1 MFVPIAPGNFL
12 PYFSLV
18 TTHPPPS
25 SYKKCQDDL
34 AKCTEKQ
41 INSQGSASNQGSSL
55 LQSLR
60 WDDEANTFVQDSA
73 DDAGMLNTAQ
83 NTAMES
89 TSMQGMEEAPMSQ
102 GESQGGIESEDDAD
116 VAMLLN
122 NIPGY
127 GDQRTHI
134 RVSKTDVKQFMTKYN
149 VG

>member
-1 MFVPIAPGNFL
+1 M
-12 PYFSLV
+12 
-18 TTHPPPS
+18 
-25 SYKKCQDDL
+25 
-34 AKCTEKQ
+34 
-41 INSQGSASNQGSSL
+41 